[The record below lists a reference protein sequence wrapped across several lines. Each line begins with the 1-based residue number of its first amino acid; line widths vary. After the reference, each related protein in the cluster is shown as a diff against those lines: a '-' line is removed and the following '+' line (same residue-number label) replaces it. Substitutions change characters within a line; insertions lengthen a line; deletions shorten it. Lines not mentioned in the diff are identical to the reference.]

1 MLKNMNLARA
11 IILLSILGSLALG
24 WMSWTRNQKLTELEF
39 ALKNKV
45 PDLGEE
51 IQMLAARHT
60 LLAKERSEDGMVGQ
74 DNAETY
80 IYEVAANDRVAIGDT
95 KITPSEAVPRKGVVD
110 KKYRIRPSDRER
122 PYRRKNISNFFY
134 RLEEKSR
141 RVKVTDIKIEPAQK
155 RLKDH
160 EIPEDRW
167 TFDVEITS
175 RENDSTP

>member
-1 MLKNMNLARA
+1 MFKNMNLARA

-24 WMSWTRNQKLTELEF
+24 WLSWTRSQELSDLEY

-45 PDLGEE
+45 PDLGAD
-51 IQMLAARHT
+51 IQTLSARHT
-60 LLAKERSEDGMVGQ
+60 DLAKERSEDGMVGQ
-74 DNAETY
+74 DNAQTY

-95 KITPSEAVPRKGVVD
+95 KITPSQVVPMKGIVD
-110 KKYRIRPSDRER
+110 KKYRIRPTDRER
-122 PYRRKNISNFFY
+122 PYRRTNISNFLY

-141 RVKVTDIKIEPAQK
+141 RVKVTDIKIEPAQR

-175 RENDSTP
+175 REIDSTP